1 MVNSFSFPICSTR
14 SKGRP
19 FVAFLNLTEPKHLA
33 NAILDDIPKY
43 YTYEDYHSHMWELVT
58 ATRYIQP
65 QNSKAN
71 LRFAEGIVESFESEG
86 TFKGH
91 PVQLHCNEQGHLQ
104 WSGCSEPHSSWPW
117 MPPEIRHPPPLYT
130 TCSSASPPRKN
141 LFPCI
146 QSQSSL
152 F

>member
-91 PVQLHCNEQGHLQ
+91 LTQLPCNAQGHLQ
-104 WSGCSEPHSSWPW
+104 VYEYEWPTW
-117 MPPEIRHPPPLYT
+117 NGDLYGIWHKVL
-130 TCSSASPPRKN
+130 CLYNRCLWALAEAFVVSAQECWPMR
-141 LFPCI
+141 L
-146 QSQSSL
+146 
-152 F
+152 